1 VNKREHLINNLSIY
15 GIYFEEKEDGAIL
28 IKVCYGLFLNIQVHT
43 NGKVEIK
50 EHPKG
55 YNFFSGPIPMKF
67 TNQLII
73 SCILFIIAC
82 IYGGYVIYTRPL
94 LTPCIAILLGMG
106 SVLFIFMSLY
116 YTIKLEAMKHQIMD
130 WIR

>member
-1 VNKREHLINNLSIY
+1 MNKREQLISNLSIY
-15 GIYFEEKEDGAIL
+15 GIHFEEKQDGCIL
-28 IKVCYGLFLNIQVHT
+28 IKVCYGLFLNVQVHA

-55 YNFFSGPIPMKF
+55 YNLFSGPIPMKF
-67 TNQLII
+67 TNQLML
-73 SCILFIIAC
+73 SCILFIITC

-94 LTPCIAILLGMG
+94 LTPFMAILLGMG
-106 SVLFIFMSLY
+106 SMLFIFVSLY

-130 WIR
+130 WTR